1 MQLSKQTN
9 QPKTV
14 TVSSSVPQIES
25 FQTPFV
31 DNTPTEILDV
41 RLASFLN
48 KANSSISPSRR
59 KKRDDKTFIR
69 SDNNVF
75 KHQDTFQTYMNTL
88 DLNLFKFKAIYVY
101 LMRFSAVFY
110 NFRVGSTLDDM
121 SEQAIEEI
129 LLSFKK
135 TVHKMN
141 QDLNPRTTDR
151 IVSFVQYYMDICPVC
166 HSLTCVCKAPSFELT
181 KLLTDA
187 PFSIFG
193 EGGGQNLFEILFDGK
208 ACTTPAYNLAYGK
221 AVAHIF
227 DLGISDADLMATN
240 WEDPTHPTLV
250 IMASRQAIYNEFITL
265 IDPLYLELVNNQ
277 IQFASQNPIVHETL
291 DDGYESDVVVPQM
304 GFFPDINVNHSI
316 NFRDFQLPQQFEHI
330 LNNVQQATATTSNI
344 ATSISDSTNNVISG
358 VTGTLKTMLPLI
370 AVIALVYLC
379 TSDAR
384 TSVSNRQM
392 AAGIVCYLLA
402 SELTS
407 FSFKLTP
414 LLGRLATL
422 LDTDPVPDP
431 DIVVP
436 QVGMESII
444 DIVGLIYSAIILRY
458 FPLKSPKNLMDS
470 VTSFWKAKPAL
481 EDIFLKSFE
490 FIQGIVNT
498 FIKDHT
504 NYKPLRFFS
513 ANEPRINE
521 LFKTIDELTEEFN
534 SHTLPAT
541 ASNLGRTKS
550 LLLRVTGMYREM
562 KSSDSN
568 ARLLWSEIVKLQGI
582 VSHIQSRNVS
592 IMGSRQE
599 PVVLLLVGSAGVGK
613 SIAAEYIARDLSTID
628 ATPREMEVIQ
638 GNPSE
643 YVFVYAPEIVHMD
656 GYRQDNKVLVCDE
669 FMQIRDSIGTSNPE
683 IMNFIRVGSGFPMP
697 LPMAHLHEKGAVN
710 MISKFCILTSNDM
723 NMHFESICAPEAV
736 RRRFQFPY
744 MVIPKPKYCKNPDA
758 PHRNQVFD
766 VDKLP
771 TGTFKIDGI
780 TRDVTILSPDVQL
793 FIKVD
798 FSCHPSQLDLSVPAL
813 TYQQLMSK
821 IKEAYELRKFWRAAQ
836 LSELNRPDR
845 EIFYDAE
852 DTVIPQSGEDE
863 VYRGSDEALA
873 LFERIFH
880 PSLSDELRT
889 EYFIRLTGVANCLD
903 QDCVDASILF
913 MIDTLINHY
922 GLDETENRILY
933 ATETFWQSDENFKPP
948 NRNLITARVSDFAL
962 GLYQEALKFSNDFIV
977 APMARQLAE
986 FMHNPEYVHER
997 ATVRMIFS
1005 FVLTVQAI
1013 RFMTGKK
1020 KKKTKSSVEPQSFNL
1035 GDKMAR
1041 NKSVNKWTNDQDFKG
1056 LKPQMGCSADKG
1068 GYDRMLKIF
1077 NNNVWTMKVES
1088 LEFPGEFVKWGLV
1101 TFVKGRLALM
1111 PYHFVTKV
1119 GFYMLNEGALAMVN
1133 FSRAEKPNIN
1143 YSFPMQDLYAELER
1157 VGMSVLDDI
1166 RSSSVR
1172 INNGDLALVR
1182 IPYGQPAADIIS
1194 VFGKL
1199 DQSEFIRTN
1208 LHFNL
1213 WGSHEGRRETLT
1225 GYATAI
1231 DEPRL
1236 VSPDWCDNFYLRQGY
1251 KYPNETNLGDCG
1263 SLFVIVNSARAEK
1276 IFGVH
1281 VAGGGSEP
1289 HGYAQSVCQEDIYS
1303 KMSELYEDVVID
1315 VVLPDM
1321 VLPQNGTF
1329 VTESNCL
1336 TIAQLPPN
1344 MIPTRVFYTDIRKSL
1359 LYNMVS
1365 PTQQAPASLKV
1376 HYVDEVKIDP
1386 WEKGLMKICQNSLYI
1401 PPQIVAD
1408 AANSLECK
1416 ILAGVHKIKPF
1427 LLTVRECLFGVLE
1440 VPGMRG
1446 VTRSSSAGFPYTI
1459 PGQRNFKKEIFS
1471 FPDGSKAQDKII
1483 AEFEE
1488 VIADH
1493 ILDLRK
1499 GRRPF
1504 FTNVAHL
1511 KDERRPIGKSAR
1523 LFSAGPFE
1531 LLILNMMYYGSFVA
1545 FFMANRITNGS
1556 AVGVNQYS
1564 REWDVIARELLKFGN
1579 VTNIGAGDY
1588 SGFDGSQ
1595 LPVIHNAIHGI
1606 IKRWYKDGND
1616 AIRDLLFL
1624 EVTNSRM
1631 IVHEFIVE
1639 WDGSLPSGHYLTI
1652 VINTLYSLM
1661 NFRMSWMILQLP
1673 IDLYNDN
1680 VVDIAVGDDNVFAVN
1695 PKYAETFNEMTLQAP
1710 MAALGMNYTTEL
1722 KGVATVPLRELGDVE
1737 FLKRKWSR
1745 DEVLGIYVAPIRMEV
1760 ILDMLNWTK
1769 RTKSSV
1775 TSEQITIDNVVISL
1789 NELSLHTRA
1798 AYFEWYPKILDAIEK
1813 KLPNAVYSRSPHMSY
1828 DMRRGLV
1835 LNDESIIC

>member
-1 MQLSKQTN
+1 MPNFKPPH

-14 TVSSSVPQIES
+14 AASHSAPQIEY
-25 FQTPFV
+25 FRIPFV
-31 DNTPTEILDV
+31 NDTPTEKLDV
-41 RLASFLN
+41 KLTNFLTTASPN
-48 KANSSISPSRR
+48 NSPSRR
-59 KKRDDKTFIR
+59 KKREDKTSIR

-75 KHQDTFQTYMNTL
+75 KHQDTFQKYMNSL
-88 DLNLFKFKAIYVY
+88 DLNLFKYKAVYVY

-121 SEQAIEEI
+121 SEEAIEEI
-129 LLSFKK
+129 LASFKA

-141 QDLNPRTTDR
+141 QELNPRTTDR
-151 IVSFVQYYMDICPVC
+151 IVSFVQYYMDICPSC
-166 HSLTCVCKAPSFELT
+166 HSLTCICKAPSFA
-181 KLLTDA
+181 LTDLLMNT
-187 PFSIFG
+187 PFSASG
-193 EGGGQNLFEILFDGK
+193 EGGGQNLFEVLFDSK
-208 ACTTPAYNLAYGK
+208 ACKTPVYRLAYCK

-227 DLGISDADLMATN
+227 NLGISDADLLATN
-240 WEDPTHPTLV
+240 WEDPTHPSVVL
-250 IMASRQAIYNEFITL
+250 MMSRHAIHSEFLTFL
-265 IDPLYLELVNNQ
+265 DPQFLESFNNQ
-277 IQFASQNPIVHETL
+277 LQFAAEHVYDPAPS
-291 DDGYESDVVVPQM
+291 DDGYDSDVVVPQM
-304 GFFPDINVNHSI
+304 GIFPDININHSV
-316 NFRDFQLPQQFEHI
+316 NFKDFVFPPQFEQI
-330 LNNVQQATATTSNI
+330 LNNVQQTTATTSNI
-344 ATSISDSTNNVISG
+344 ATSLSESTNHVISG
-358 VTGTLKTMLPLI
+358 VTGTLKAMLPLV

-392 AAGIVCYLLA
+392 AAGIVLFLLA
-402 SELTS
+402 SEVTS

-414 LLGRLATL
+414 LLGRLAAL
-422 LDTDPVPDP
+422 LDVEPEPDV
-431 DIVVP
+431 VVP

-498 FIKDHT
+498 FIQDHT
-504 NYKPLRFFS
+504 NYKPLRFFT

-534 SHTLPAT
+534 SHNLPAT

-582 VSHIQSRNVS
+582 IAHIQSRNVS

-628 ATPREMEVIQ
+628 ATPREMEVIR

-744 MVIPKPKYCKNPDA
+744 MVIPKPKYCKNPEA

-771 TGTFKIDGI
+771 TGSFKIDGVS
-780 TRDVTILSPDVQL
+780 REVTILSPDVQL

-798 FSCHPSQLDLSVPAL
+798 FSCHPSQLDLSVDPL

-836 LSELNRPDR
+836 LSELNRPGR

-852 DTVIPQSGEDE
+852 DALVPQSGIEE
-863 VYRGSDEALA
+863 EYRGSDDALM
-873 LFERIFH
+873 LFEKIFH
-880 PSLSDELRT
+880 PFLTDELRT
-889 EYFIRLTGVANCLD
+889 EYFMRLTGVATCLD
-903 QDCVDASILF
+903 KDCADASILF
-913 MIDTLINHY
+913 MLDTLINHY
-922 GLDETENRILY
+922 GLDEAENRILY
-933 ATETFWQSDENFKPP
+933 ATEFFWQTDENFKPP
-948 NRNLITARVSDFAL
+948 SRNLLTVRVSDFAL
-962 GLYQEALKFSNDFIV
+962 GLYREALKFSKDFVIS
-977 APMARQLAE
+977 PMAKQISE
-986 FMHNPEYVHER
+986 FMYDPEYTQER
-997 ATVRMIFS
+997 SLIRILFS
-1005 FVLTVQAI
+1005 FTVAVQTI
-1013 RFMTGKK
+1013 KYMTGGKK
-1020 KKKTKSSVEPQSFNL
+1020 KKVKALINPQSFNL
-1035 GDKMAR
+1035 GDKMAK
-1041 NKSVNKWTNDQDFKG
+1041 NKSVNKWTNDQEFKG

-1068 GYDRMLKIF
+1068 GYDRMMKIF

-1111 PYHFVTKV
+1111 PYHFVTKI

-1133 FSRAEKPNIN
+1133 FSRAERPNIN
-1143 YSFPMQDLYAELER
+1143 HSFPMQDLYAELEL

-1303 KMSELYEDVVID
+1303 KISELYEDVIID
-1315 VVLPDM
+1315 IVLPDM

-1329 VTESNCL
+1329 ITESNCL
-1336 TIAQLPPN
+1336 TIAQLPSD

-1365 PTQQAPASLKV
+1365 PSQQAPASLKV

-1401 PPQIVAD
+1401 PPHIVTD

-1416 ILAGVHKIKPF
+1416 IFAGVHKFKPF
-1427 LLTVRECLFGVLE
+1427 VLTVRECLFGVPE
-1440 VPGMRG
+1440 MPGMRG

-1471 FPDGSKAQDKII
+1471 FPDGSKAQDKVID
-1483 AEFEE
+1483 EFEE
-1488 VIADH
+1488 IIARH
-1493 ILDLRK
+1493 LVDLRK

-1504 FTNVAHL
+1504 FY
-1511 KDERRPIGKSAR
+1511 KC
-1523 LFSAGPFE
+1523 
-1531 LLILNMMYYGSFVA
+1531 GS
-1545 FFMANRITNGS
+1545 S
-1556 AVGVNQYS
+1556 
-1564 REWDVIARELLKFGN
+1564 
-1579 VTNIGAGDY
+1579 
-1588 SGFDGSQ
+1588 
-1595 LPVIHNAIHGI
+1595 
-1606 IKRWYKDGND
+1606 
-1616 AIRDLLFL
+1616 
-1624 EVTNSRM
+1624 
-1631 IVHEFIVE
+1631 
-1639 WDGSLPSGHYLTI
+1639 
-1652 VINTLYSLM
+1652 
-1661 NFRMSWMILQLP
+1661 
-1673 IDLYNDN
+1673 
-1680 VVDIAVGDDNVFAVN
+1680 
-1695 PKYAETFNEMTLQAP
+1695 
-1710 MAALGMNYTTEL
+1710 
-1722 KGVATVPLRELGDVE
+1722 
-1737 FLKRKWSR
+1737 
-1745 DEVLGIYVAPIRMEV
+1745 
-1760 ILDMLNWTK
+1760 
-1769 RTKSSV
+1769 
-1775 TSEQITIDNVVISL
+1775 
-1789 NELSLHTRA
+1789 
-1798 AYFEWYPKILDAIEK
+1798 
-1813 KLPNAVYSRSPHMSY
+1813 
-1828 DMRRGLV
+1828 
-1835 LNDESIIC
+1835 